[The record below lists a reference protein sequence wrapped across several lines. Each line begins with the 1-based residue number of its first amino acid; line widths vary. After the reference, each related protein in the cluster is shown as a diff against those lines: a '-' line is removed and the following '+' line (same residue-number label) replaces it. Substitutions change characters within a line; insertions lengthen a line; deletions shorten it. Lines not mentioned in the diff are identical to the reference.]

1 MLDMYDTLILGCG
14 RKDGKLG
21 IEIEVEGLNL
31 PRPARKEFNKFWV
44 IEHDGSLK
52 GADNAEYVSKGALP
66 RDGVVRALQLLN
78 DEYVLN
84 NSRVDESIRAGIHVH
99 LNVQDKTPLELMT
112 FLTTYFIMEN
122 YFVHWCGKG
131 RVGNHFCLRA
141 EDAEFLVNQLVKVGQ
156 TKDWRHV
163 NTEDVRYSAMNL
175 LSLFKYGSVEF
186 RSMQGTRNLDKVL
199 TWVDLILQLERG
211 AKQFKNPR
219 EVIQGLSDFNGP
231 ENFSRFVMGDMF
243 KEFEKFDV
251 DIIKSMRYIQ
261 PLAFLVDWEA
271 FTKEK
276 INPFL

>member
-1 MLDMYDTLILGCG
+1 MADMYNTLALGCG
-14 RKDGKLG
+14 RKNGKLG
-21 IEIEVEGLNL
+21 IEIEVEGFNL
-31 PRPARKEFNKFWV
+31 PRPRGQKFNKFWI

-52 GADNAEYVSKGALP
+52 GQDNAEYVSRGALS
-66 RDGVVRALQLLN
+66 RDGVVEALDLL
-78 DEYVLN
+78 EAGYVLN
-84 NSRVDESIRAGIHVH
+84 GSRVDESIRAGIHVH

-112 FLTTYFIMEN
+112 FLTTYFILEN
-122 YFVHWCGKG
+122 YFVNWCGKG

-186 RSMQGTRNLDKVL
+186 RSMQGTRNLKKVL
-199 TWVDLILQLERG
+199 TWVDLILQLEKG

-251 DIIKSMRYIQ
+251 DIIRSMRYIQ